1 MGGREETENRQ
12 RNLLCYDEGD
22 VKRSSDRRRRGGTAA
37 ALHSGGGT
45 NNNDCGDVG

>member
-22 VKRSSDRRRRGGTAA
+22 VKRSSDRRRGGTAA